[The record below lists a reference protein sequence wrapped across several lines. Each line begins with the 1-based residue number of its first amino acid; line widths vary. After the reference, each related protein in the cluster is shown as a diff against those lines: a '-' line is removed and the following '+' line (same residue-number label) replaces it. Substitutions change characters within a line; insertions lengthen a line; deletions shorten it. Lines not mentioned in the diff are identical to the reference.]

1 MNRKSIRFT
10 TILGAALLC
19 LCAFSQSK
27 TASIPS
33 TKSKVDLNTATE
45 KELNNLPGI
54 GRVTAKKI
62 MAGRPYSSIDD
73 LARAGVSRRQ
83 IEQITPLVT
92 LSSPPNSPSRSE
104 SLGAGHAAR
113 SVVTAQ
119 PGPGMVWVNT
129 STKVYHKE
137 GDPFY
142 GKTKHGKYM
151 TEEEAIQNGYRA
163 AKK

>member
-1 MNRKSIRFT
+1 MDRKSIRFT
-10 TILGAALLC
+10 AIVGAALLC

-33 TKSKVDLNTATE
+33 TTTKVDLNTATE
-45 KELNNLPGI
+45 KELDILPSI

-62 MAGRPYSSIDD
+62 IAGRPYSSIDD
-73 LARAGVSRRQ
+73 LARVGVSRHQ
-83 IEQITPLVT
+83 IDQIIPLVT
-92 LSSPPNSPSRSE
+92 LSTPPSSPRHSE
-104 SLGAGHAAR
+104 LLGTDHAAR
-113 SVVTAQ
+113 SVDATQ
-119 PGPGMVWVNT
+119 PSPGMVWVNT

-151 TEEEAIQNGYRA
+151 REEEAIQSGYRA